1 METVY
6 LSDAWCMFGFAFF
19 VGLLFGYF
27 LFRGKDN

>member
-19 VGLLFGYF
+19 VGLLLGYS
-27 LFRGKDN
+27 FREKR